1 MVSVN
6 NREKIFYNAVWNSI
20 GCNHREMTKLK
31 TEDASWEE
39 IFGRLAAAGKIT
51 DPEKEWV
58 KLGKHGIKMIF
69 SAEPDFP
76 EFLREIYWPPIAI
89 YVKGETEFMKKPAVA
104 IVGTRKATEDGIE
117 LARQFGRELADAG
130 MTITSGL
137 AFGIDSAAHKGCLD
151 AGGKTA
157 AVLPCGLDSIYP
169 KSNERLA
176 EEIISV
182 GGALISE
189 YPPGTSPLAHRFIE
203 RNRIVSGLSL
213 GTVVIEAPERSGALA
228 TARFA
233 SEQNREVFVVPGPAG
248 HRNFSGSHR
257 LIRNGARLVSKPSD
271 VLEDLNIIKPQG
283 MKDDGKTDEEKII
296 LEIISGAARPLGID
310 KIAEMAELESR
321 VANQAITLLLLKNE
335 IKEEGEGYIIIE

>member
-1 MVSVN
+1 MVSASDK
-6 NREKIFYNAVWNSI
+6 EKFFYNAVWNTI
-20 GCNHREMTKLK
+20 GCNHREAAKLK
-31 TEDASWEE
+31 AKNASWEK
-39 IFGRLAAAGKIT
+39 IFAGLKNDEKII
-51 DPEKEWV
+51 DPEEEWQ
-58 KLGKHGIKMIF
+58 KLGKYNIKMIF
-69 SAEPDFP
+69 SDEPDFP
-76 EFLREIYWPPIAI
+76 EFLREIYWPPLAI
-89 YVKGETEFMKKPAVA
+89 YVKGEKEFLKNPAVA
-104 IVGTRKATEDGIE
+104 VVGTRKATEDGLEI
-117 LARQFGRELADAG
+117 ARQFGRELAEAG
-130 MTITSGL
+130 ITVASGL

-157 AVLPCGLDSIYP
+157 AVLACGLDNIYP

-176 EEIISV
+176 EEIIAA

-189 YPPGTSPLAHRFIE
+189 YPPGIPPLPHRFIE

-213 GTVVIEAPERSGALA
+213 GTVVIEAPEASGALA

-257 LIRNGARLVSKPSD
+257 LIRSGARLVSKPAD
-271 VLEDLNIIKPQG
+271 VLEDLNLTEPS
-283 MKDDGKTDEEKII
+283 MEKDYGKTGEEKII
-296 LEIISGAARPLGID
+296 LEILSNSVEPLGID

-335 IKEEGEGYIIIE
+335 IKEEGEGYIII